1 VSFVTSKSNS
11 KIAFSLVFILCS
23 IFLTTPGFSAG
34 KNTKNILSQQND
46 QHNSQNQMKLKDDR
60 QIMPGIIIIKFKT
73 SVPAASTAT
82 LHNLPTF
89 EAKSAKYQGY
99 ALNKTFPFLHYSNS
113 VEAANLNRIF
123 YLRYGGNQSPEKV
136 AADFARDPNVE
147 YAEPKYIYPLLD
159 VPNDTLY
166 TTMNQ
171 FPQVQAPAAWDV
183 VKGNSGNVII
193 AIVDGGT
200 DWNHEDLAANIWNND
215 DEIPNNGIDDD
226 NNGFIDDVRGWNF
239 QNNTNNPTGS
249 PSTPQS
255 AAHGT
260 HTAGIAAG
268 VTNNTTGIASI
279 SWNCTLMP
287 INTAAPSNDLLIAY
301 GYEGITY
308 AAANGADIIN
318 CSWGGIG
325 TASKFEQDV
334 IDFAYANGALVV
346 AAAGNDGVNNDL
358 TPHYPSSY
366 DKVLSVGATY
376 NNDDAKASF
385 SQYGATVDVYAPGV
399 SILSTIPNNN
409 YSSLSGTSMA
419 SPLAAGL
426 SGLVKTQHPAWSV
439 DQVREQVRVTCD
451 DITASNSGLTGLV
464 GKGRI
469 NALRAVTEFTNPS
482 IRISDISFVDSGG
495 NGIIDAGET
504 VDVTV
509 SFINYLASTS
519 NVSFTL
525 TNDDNN
531 ITIINGS
538 GNVTSFN
545 NNETHD
551 VSFRFSVAQGV
562 PDGYILRFY
571 LDINDGSYTDRDFF
585 QLIVNP
591 PQFVTLN
598 TGPLQTAM
606 TTQGNIGWIDFA
618 GTGGIGFVFNGYQY
632 LFEGGLMIGTDQN
645 TISDCIR
652 GNDGQTQDTDFEPAA
667 NEFLSLISPG
677 SFTTEES
684 SILLVDSLATTPL
697 GIRILQKSY
706 DDTST
711 GKNSFVIFSY
721 EISNPT
727 ESTLSNLY
735 LGLFFDWDINTD
747 ANDYARYDGSRKM
760 GYAMNASSSS
770 DKLAATRLLTTGAG
784 ISYRSIDNSAEL
796 YDGFTNAEKWSFL
809 SGGLQTQS
817 LDNRDVSTLLSQ
829 GPFSITPGGGQTI
842 AFAVIG
848 GNSLAELEA
857 NADAAQNLWNNF
869 AVAIEPVT
877 ENTPDKFNL
886 EQNYPNP
893 FNPSTTIPFT
903 LVKSGN
909 VTLKIFNII
918 GQEVRTLVNGRKDAG
933 QYQLQW
939 DGKDDFGR
947 SVASGIYFYKL
958 SISGGENLTLTRK
971 MILMK

>member
-1 VSFVTSKSNS
+1 
-11 KIAFSLVFILCS
+11 
-23 IFLTTPGFSAG
+23 
-34 KNTKNILSQQND
+34 
-46 QHNSQNQMKLKDDR
+46 M
-60 QIMPGIIIIKFKT
+60 
-73 SVPAASTAT
+73 
-82 LHNLPTF
+82 
-89 EAKSAKYQGY
+89 
-99 ALNKTFPFLHYSNS
+99 NKTFPFLHNSNS
-113 VEAANLNRIF
+113 VEAANLNQVY
-123 YLRYGGNQSPEKV
+123 YLRYGSNQSPEKV

-147 YAEPKYIYPLLD
+147 YAEPKYMYPLLA

-166 TTMNQ
+166 TDMDQ
-171 FPQVQAPAAWDV
+171 FPHIQAPAAWDV
-183 VKGNSGNVII
+183 VKGNSGNAII

-200 DWNHEDLAANIWNND
+200 DWHHEDLLANIWNNPN
-215 DEIPNNGIDDD
+215 EIPNNGIDDD

-255 AAHGT
+255 ATHGT

-334 IDFAYANGALVV
+334 IDFAYAKGALVV

-366 DKVLSVGATY
+366 DKVLSVGATN
-376 NNDDAKASF
+376 NNDDVKASF

-426 SGLVKTQHPAWSV
+426 AGLVKTQHPGWTV

-451 DITASNSGLTGLV
+451 DITASNSGLTGLL

-482 IRISDISFVDSGG
+482 IRVSDVSFLDSGG
-495 NGIIDAGET
+495 DGIINTGEM

-509 SFINYLASTS
+509 GFINYLASTS

-531 ITIINGS
+531 ITITNGS
-538 GNVTSFN
+538 GNVASFN
-545 NNETHD
+545 SNDTND
-551 VSFRFSVAQGV
+551 VAFQFSVAQGV
-562 PDGYILRFY
+562 PDGYIMRFY
-571 LDINDGSYTDRDFF
+571 LDITDGSYTDRDFF
-585 QLIVNP
+585 SLIVNP

-598 TGPLQTAM
+598 TGPLQTAI

-618 GTGGIGFVFNGYQY
+618 GTGGIGFVFNGYEY
-632 LFEGGLMIGTDQN
+632 LFEGGLMIGTGQN

-711 GKNSFVIFSY
+711 GKNGFVIFSY

-727 ESTLSNLY
+727 VSTLSNLY
-735 LGLFFDWDINTD
+735 VGLYFDWDINAD

-770 DKLAATRLLTTGAG
+770 DKLVATRLLTGGTGV
-784 ISYRSIDNSAEL
+784 SYRSIDNSAEL

-817 LDNRDVSTLLSQ
+817 LDNKDVSTLLSQ
-829 GPFSITPGGGQTI
+829 GPFSIAPGGKQI
-842 AFAVIG
+842 VAFAVVG
-848 GNSLAELEA
+848 GNSLAELET
-857 NADAAQNLWNNF
+857 NADAAQNLWNNSS
-869 AVAIEPVT
+869 VAIEPVT
-877 ENTPDKFNL
+877 DNIPDKFNL

-893 FNPSTTIPFT
+893 FNPSTNIPFT
-903 LVKSGN
+903 LAKSAE
-909 VTLKIFNII
+909 VSLKIFNII
-918 GQEVRTLVNGRKDAG
+918 GQEVRTLVNGQRQAG
-933 QYQLQW
+933 QYTLQW

-958 SISGGENLTLTRK
+958 SVSGGENLTLTRK

>member
-1 VSFVTSKSNS
+1 MISR
-11 KIAFSLVFILCS
+11 
-23 IFLTTPGFSAG
+23 
-34 KNTKNILSQQND
+34 QND
-46 QHNSQNQMKLKDDR
+46 QQNSQTQMNLKDNR
-60 QIMPGIIIIKFKT
+60 QIMPGIIIIKFKI
-73 SVPAASTAT
+73 SVPAGSAAN
-82 LHNLPTF
+82 LHNLPSF

-99 ALNKTFPFLHYSNS
+99 ALNKTFPFLNNSNS

-166 TTMNQ
+166 TAMSQ
-171 FPQVQAPAAWDV
+171 FPWVQAPAAWDV
-183 VKGNSGNVII
+183 VKGESGQVII

-200 DWNHEDLAANIWNND
+200 DWHHEDLVANIWNNP

-239 QNNTNNPTGS
+239 QNNTNDPTGS
-249 PSTPQS
+249 LSTPQS

-268 VTNNTTGIASI
+268 VTNNSTGIASI

-287 INTAAPSNDLLIAY
+287 INTAAPTADLSIAY

-318 CSWGGIG
+318 CSWGSIG

-346 AAAGNDGVNNDL
+346 AAAGNDNANNDL

-366 DKVLSVGATY
+366 HKVLSVGAT
-376 NNDDAKASF
+376 NRTDDAKASF
-385 SQYGATVDVYAPGV
+385 SQYGVTVDVYAPGV

-419 SPLAAGL
+419 SPMAAGL
-426 SGLVKTQHPAWSV
+426 AGLVKTQHPGWTV
-439 DQVREQVRVTCD
+439 DQVREQIRVTCN

-482 IRISDISFVDSGG
+482 IRVSDVSFLDSGG
-495 NGIIDAGET
+495 NGIINAGET

-509 SFINYLASTS
+509 SFINYLTSTS
-519 NVSFTL
+519 NVSINL
-525 TNDDNN
+525 TDDDNN
-531 ITIINGS
+531 ITINNGS
-538 GNVTSFN
+538 GNVTTFN
-545 NNETHD
+545 SNDTND
-551 VSFRFSVAQGV
+551 VTFQFSVAQGV

-571 LDINDGSYTDRDFF
+571 LDITDGNYTDRDFF

-598 TGPLQTAM
+598 TGPLQTAI
-606 TTQGNIGWIDFA
+606 TTQGNIGWIDVS
-618 GTGGIGFVFNGYQY
+618 GTGGVGFIFNGYQY
-632 LFEGGLMIGTDQN
+632 LFEGGLMVGTGQN
-645 TISDCIR
+645 NLSDCIR
-652 GNDGQTQDTDFEPAA
+652 GSDQSIQDNDFKPAA
-667 NEFLSLISPG
+667 NEFLSIISPG
-677 SFTTEES
+677 SFTTEEG
-684 SILLVDSLATTPL
+684 SILLVDSLATNPL
-697 GIRILQKSY
+697 GIKVLQKSY
-706 DDTST
+706 ADTT
-711 GKNSFVIFSY
+711 IGQNGFVIFSY

-727 ESTLSNLY
+727 VSTLSNLY
-735 LGLFFDWDINTD
+735 VGLFFDWDIDNSSI
-747 ANDYARYDGSRKM
+747 NYARYDGSRKM
-760 GYAMNASSSS
+760 GYVMNASSSS
-770 DKLAATRLLTTGAG
+770 DKLVATRLLTTGAG
-784 ISYRSIDNSAEL
+784 VSYRSIDNSAEL

-829 GPFSITPGGGQTI
+829 GPFSIAPGGKQTV
-842 AFAVIG
+842 AFAVVG
-848 GNSLAELEA
+848 GNSLAELET
-857 NADAAQNLWNNF
+857 NADDAQNLWNNF

-877 ENTPDKFNL
+877 ENIPDKFNL

-893 FNPSTTIPFT
+893 FNPGTNIPFT
-903 LVKSGN
+903 LAKSAE
-909 VTLKIFNII
+909 VSLKIFNII
-918 GQEVRTLVNGRKDAG
+918 GQEVRTLVNGPKQAG
-933 QYQLQW
+933 QYHLLW

-958 SISGGENLTLTRK
+958 SVSGGENLTLTRK